1 MKENYNI
8 LNIPQ
13 DLVEDLTTVKRI
25 NTNSQG
31 WFDLASIREIQFGS
45 IQIGPFKTK
54 ENGQYYTNSFGLI
67 LNSEIYDE
75 SHEILVWLPRLQ
87 HYGTWDSS
95 RDELHIFP
103 NQTWTPIWFLL

>member
-13 DLVEDLTTVKRI
+13 DLVEDLTTVSTPILK
-25 NTNSQG
+25 
-31 WFDLASIREIQFGS
+31 AGS
-45 IQIGPFKTK
+45 ISLPFEKSNSVPYKSARLRQKKTD
-54 ENGQYYTNSFGLI
+54 NYTNSVGLI
-67 LNSEIYDE
+67 KNSESYDE

-95 RDELHIFP
+95 HDKLHIFP
-103 NQTWTPIWFLL
+103 NQTWTPI